1 MKAKIALIL
10 ALTLG
15 LSACSAAPAKNQT
28 DQPISQQANEQ
39 FTKYLNDYVVEMAE
53 SDFTTMH
60 QFFEHPENYGIDPEK
75 VEVTLGSIEPDEE
88 SKALEKKLSDQLDS
102 FARSSLDERQQT
114 IYDQL
119 QYQFDQSQQEEE
131 EKFRYLGN
139 MWSSMN
145 GLPQTL
151 VSYFSEYELRQESDI
166 APLIQLINDIPR
178 YTKEALTY
186 SEKQAE
192 NDTLMLDYEDTI
204 QSCQEIL
211 NSKENS
217 AVTAEL
223 MKDVEQLDLDPE
235 KTIQYEKQIKDALDT
250 SFFPSYQLM
259 IDGLT
264 KLKDSIQ
271 PVAGMASLENGKE
284 YYELLVQQY
293 TGTTDSIETIKKNVE
308 NEIDEIST
316 QVSSLLTDDNYDMI
330 LNYMNLKTDFENVE
344 DILVFLNENY
354 DRYFPQ
360 VDAMKYDLQPLAD
373 DQSQEG
379 IVAYFMIPAVDST
392 TDYRIRYNRRD
403 YGDDPSALSLYQTLA
418 HEGIPG
424 HMYQAQYN
432 KEHFQYTIE
441 YFLSNSGFSEG
452 YATYVENQSLKFLDL
467 DPDLINMYVYEDLL
481 NNNYILLMDIAV
493 NYEGLNLEE
502 FQSTFDMFDPT
513 ALESIYDQLAGNPGV
528 FMSYYYGYNK
538 ISNLREE
545 AKEALKDSFE
555 DVEFNNA
562 LLQSGSVNFDL
573 IQQNIDKYIKDN
585 Q

>member
-102 FARSSLDERQQT
+102 FDRSSLDERQQT

-545 AKEALKDSFE
+545 AKEALKDSFD

>member
-1 MKAKIALIL
+1 MKTKIALIL
-10 ALTLG
+10 ALALG
-15 LSACSAAPAKNQT
+15 LSACSAAPAKDPTGQSA
-28 DQPISQQANEQ
+28 SQQANEQ
-39 FTKYLNDYVVEMAE
+39 FTQYLNDYVVEMAE
-53 SDFTTMH
+53 NDFTTMH
-60 QFFEHPENYGIDPEK
+60 QFFEHPENYGIDPNK
-75 VEVTLGSIEPDEE
+75 VEVTLGSIEPDDE
-88 SKALEKKLSDQLDS
+88 SKELEKKLSDQLDS
-102 FARSSLDERQQT
+102 FDRDSLDKRQQT

-119 QYQFDQSQQEEE
+119 QYQFDQSEQEEE
-131 EKFRYLGN
+131 EKFRYLDN
-139 MWSSMN
+139 LWSSMN

-178 YTKEALTY
+178 YTKDALAY

-192 NDTLMLDYEDTI
+192 NDTLMLDYEETI

-211 NSKENS
+211 DSKENS

-223 MKDVEQLDLDPE
+223 MKDVEQLDLGPE
-235 KTIQYEKQIKDALDT
+235 KTAQYEKQIKEALDA

-259 IDGLT
+259 IDGLA

-271 PVAGMASLENGKE
+271 PVAGLASLENGKD

-293 TGTTDSIETIKKNVE
+293 TGTNDSIETIKNNVE
-308 NEIDEIST
+308 KEIDEISD
-316 QVSSLLTDDNYDMI
+316 QVSALLADGNYDVI
-330 LNYMNLKTDFENVE
+330 LNYMNLKTDFKNVE

-360 VDAMKYDLQPLAD
+360 VDTMKYDLQPLAD

-441 YFLSNSGFSEG
+441 YFLSNPGFSEG

-467 DPDLINMYVYEDLL
+467 DTDSVNMYVYEDLL

-493 NYEGLNLEE
+493 NYEGLDLEQ
-502 FQSTFDMFDPT
+502 FQSTFDMFEPI

-538 ISNLREE
+538 ISDLREQ
-545 AKEALKDSFE
+545 AKKALKDSFD

-562 LLQSGSVNFDL
+562 LLESGSVNFDL
-573 IQQNIDKYIKDN
+573 IEQNINTYIKDN